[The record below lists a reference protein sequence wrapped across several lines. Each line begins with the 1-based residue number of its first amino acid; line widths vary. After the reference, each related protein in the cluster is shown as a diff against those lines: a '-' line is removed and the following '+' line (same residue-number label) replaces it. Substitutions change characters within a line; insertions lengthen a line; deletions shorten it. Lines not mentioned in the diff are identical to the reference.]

1 MGCVSKVTLWLSRS
15 IPQRPH
21 SRLRP
26 RGQVTEKH
34 RGLQRA
40 RIVLF
45 LLCPTRHLASSLGF
59 REYSLGKIPVAVGIS
74 YENLSL
80 VRGHTYSN
88 GVARRW
94 LGWWVRPPNA
104 VRRCNRVFLSAEQD
118 GAASRS
124 CPVDRKS
131 WIPIRDKTAAAEAC
145 GTG

>member
-1 MGCVSKVTLWLSRS
+1 MKCKNFK
-15 IPQRPH
+15 QRPRR
-21 SRLRP
+21 S
-26 RGQVTEKH
+26 
-34 RGLQRA
+34 
-40 RIVLF
+40 
-45 LLCPTRHLASSLGF
+45 ASQDGA
-59 REYSLGKIPVAVGIS
+59 KIPVAVGIS